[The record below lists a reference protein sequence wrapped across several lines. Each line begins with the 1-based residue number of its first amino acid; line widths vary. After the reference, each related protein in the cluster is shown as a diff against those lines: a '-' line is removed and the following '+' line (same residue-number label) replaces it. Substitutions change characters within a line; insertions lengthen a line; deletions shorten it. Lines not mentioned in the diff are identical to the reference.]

1 MFLELSFLHSGCA
14 PAEPNFFADD
24 YGWNTERELLN
35 LEAGF
40 HIEKMLLFF
49 GNSDSQTWS
58 I

>member
-1 MFLELSFLHSGCA
+1 MFLELRFVHSGCA
-14 PAEPNFFADD
+14 PTEPNFFADD
-24 YGWNTERELLN
+24 YGSNTVRELLN

-49 GNSDSQTWS
+49 ANSDSQTWS